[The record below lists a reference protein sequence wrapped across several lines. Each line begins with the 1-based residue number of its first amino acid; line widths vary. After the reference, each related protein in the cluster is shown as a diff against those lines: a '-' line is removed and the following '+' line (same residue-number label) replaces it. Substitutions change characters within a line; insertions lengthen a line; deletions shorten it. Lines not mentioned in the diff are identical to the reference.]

1 MEIVPAKRQRVV
13 VKTKTGYKG
22 TKFAK
27 KKNAIARLAVP
38 RFGFPLQK
46 WMRHK
51 FVNYFG
57 VTGSVALQQVGYY
70 ANGMYQPST
79 AGATHQP
86 MYFDNMTAI
95 YDHYTVMKSKCTWKI
110 SARASNTADQAAGP
124 AIGFWPT
131 IICAHVDDDGTP
143 PATILACTEQST
155 ATHKLLTNAE
165 GSQTVITKYWDGKK
179 YFGGNLRDNDNLQGT
194 VGANP
199 TELSAFFLSF
209 LSSGGSN
216 AYLVTVEIEYE
227 AIWDE
232 LKSQEVN

>member
-1 MEIVPAKRQRVV
+1 MEIVPVKRARFVAK
-13 VKTKTGYKG
+13 KTPFKG

-27 KKNAIARLAVP
+27 KKNAIARLSVP

-46 WMRHK
+46 WMRHRY
-51 FVNYFG
+51 VNYFA
-57 VTGSVALQQVGYY
+57 VTGTSALQQVGYF

-95 YDHYTVMKSKCTWKI
+95 YDHYTVMKSKCVWKI
-110 SARASNTADQAAGP
+110 VARASNTADQAATQGY
-124 AIGFWPT
+124 WPT
-131 IICAHVDDDGTP
+131 IICAHVDDDSTP

-155 ATHKLLTNAE
+155 ATHKLLTDAE

-194 VGANP
+194 TGANP
-199 TELSAFFLSF
+199 TEVSTYFLSF

-227 AIWDE
+227 AMWDE

>member
-1 MEIVPAKRQRVV
+1 MEIVPVKRARTTFAATSKVAR
-13 VKTKTGYKG
+13 KG
-22 TKFAK
+22 LRFSK
-27 KKNAIARLAVP
+27 KKNAVAKLVVP

-46 WMRHK
+46 WMRHRY
-51 FVNYFG
+51 VNYFA
-57 VTGSVALQQVGYY
+57 VTGTTALQQVGYY

-95 YDHYTVMKSKCTWKI
+95 YDHYTVMKAKCVWRI
-110 SARASNTADQAAGP
+110 ASRASNTADQAATTGY
-124 AIGFWPT
+124 WPC
-131 IICAHVDDDGTP
+131 IIVAHIDDDATP

-155 ATHKLLTNAE
+155 ATHKLLNNNE
-165 GSQTVITKYWDGKK
+165 GTQTVITKYWDGKK

-194 VGANP
+194 VTGNP
-199 TELSAFFLSF
+199 SELSTFFLSF

-227 AIWDE
+227 AMWDE